1 MEEILKLIKSHKKFL
16 ELLNNKIKQEQT
28 EEGEDSREYI
38 TSRLEHIVE
47 DKNLDDLLQSE
58 QIQSKGGEDSEK
70 SLESEQDQSEEDVD
84 SDEPSA
90 ATIPYI
96 YDYEYINLRLQYLEE
111 LENSLAEKKLYIEYY
126 DECYEEHVSHFGHE
140 VSKFNTLLLHYS
152 KGVAVEINI
161 ENANPSAFDVID
173 IISDNNICRSLYMSC
188 SFLDPYFL
196 ASKDFIDA
204 LNSSPYL
211 SFIEIYPGENHKNYD
226 DIDQEAVS
234 KYLSGKLHID
244 RDLIFVWDELNI
256 FIKEKDS
263 SNVLSIHTEN
273 LLESVNEDTGE
284 CITID
289 DPDDFDDKEV
299 DENGECY
306 TLGTDGLGHYFK
318 FSDPI
323 YKNKLTKEEF
333 QQRLQSKTTFSI
345 ELFYRGIASGVVK
358 LNKGPSYSRDCS
370 HINIDNID
378 VNHEYD
384 GWRLIDYAAKHGH
397 TLLIRE
403 FYRLGKINLT
413 ELNSDNTSPMEI
425 AIEHSIPNTIMAL
438 LGLSELSTDIKSIDI
453 DCENRNFLNKKL
465 HTGDTFLIRAVKF
478 NKKDN
483 LELLLKLGA
492 NPNQVIFGKTAAD
505 WALEKQSYDCLIILL
520 ESGAKFP
527 PDGDGYLEY
536 IKEFY
541 NKRLEA
547 IQALK
552 EGDLF
557 KVEEMLRTERLT
569 HSFLSIENESAPYI
583 AFVNN
588 KFEIYAMLRSK
599 GFSLLD
605 SEKSIINVDVLR
617 DREIFLLRQ
626 AMIAFTN
633 KHAYSS
639 INYLMSRTKIFQSS
653 DNFFEQVLSIYKT
666 LSNIPEVLA
675 IFEILEYSNAPLD
688 IIYDFEKDNIEEIS
702 GGLGS
707 TKAAGVCQFKAGYI
721 FIGGRVDT
729 RELLGTIAHELTHQA
744 VYLLYKN
751 DCNPFDTKDDNA
763 INKLSSARDQAYYFS
778 KDPIIT
784 RVFTVYKDTDH
795 DAEIIVRVPHILAK
809 YGYKKGHELLED
821 EAPLLVQFYQNFIV
835 TKSKEFVDQVRN
847 RGITEYANP
856 ETKMLLEVYSKD
868 GFSYKESALSSDNL
882 FYLGALTG
890 NFIISPTIQYFDD
903 KVTGRNEE
911 KNFSEYYTGNLNT
924 QTLVKSIVFSAVL
937 YITPDY
943 FSIANKMLIAK
954 VSSDLVINGIN
965 LPSGYAL
972 SALGYIA
979 NSFAT
984 FYITGQH
991 RHIDYESQLYQK
1003 HSFIIGAVVTSSAD
1017 LLKLAYNAYD
1027 YMMIGKDSNLINT
1040 EE

>member
-1 MEEILKLIKSHKKFL
+1 MEEILKLIKSHKRFL
-16 ELLNNKIKQEQT
+16 ELLNNKINQEQT
-28 EEGEDSREYI
+28 ESDEDSRESLVSKQEH
-38 TSRLEHIVE
+38 TSE
-47 DKNLDDLLQSE
+47 DENLDAPLQLE
-58 QIQSKGGEDSEK
+58 QRQSKEEENSEE
-70 SLESEQDQSEEDVD
+70 SFELEQNQSEEGTN
-84 SDEPSA
+84 SDEQNA
-90 ATIPYI
+90 ATIPYV
-96 YDYEYINLRLQYLEE
+96 YDYEYINLRLQYLEQ
-111 LENSLAEKKLYIEYY
+111 LESSLAERKLYIEYY
-126 DECYEEHVSHFGHE
+126 DECYEEHVSYFGHE
-140 VSKFNTLLLHYS
+140 VNKFNTLLLHYS
-152 KGVAVEINI
+152 KGLAIEINI
-161 ENANPSAFDVID
+161 ENANPSLFDVID
-173 IISDNNICRSLYMSC
+173 IISDNNICRSLYISC
-188 SFLDPYFL
+188 TILESDFLISREFV
-196 ASKDFIDA
+196 DA

-211 SFIEIYPGENHKNYD
+211 TFIEVYPAKNHKWTD
-226 DIDQEAVS
+226 DVDQEAVS
-234 KYLSGKLHID
+234 EYLSGKLNIN

-256 FIKEKDS
+256 FIKEKGR

-273 LLESVNEDTGE
+273 LLESVDEDTAE
-284 CITID
+284 HEEAD
-289 DPDDFDDKEV
+289 EPDDS
-299 DENGECY
+299 GEWEY
-306 TLGTDGLGHYFK
+306 NFMTGKYFK
-318 FSDPI
+318 FSDPV
-323 YKNKLTKEEF
+323 YANKLTKEEF
-333 QQRLQSKTTFSI
+333 QQQLESKETFSI
-345 ELFYRGIASGVVK
+345 ELLYKGAASGAVK
-358 LNKGPSYSRDCS
+358 LNNDPPYSRACS

-403 FYRLGKINLT
+403 LHRLSKIDLT
-413 ELNSDNTSPMEI
+413 ELNSYNTSPMEI
-425 AIEHSIPNTIMAL
+425 AIEYSTPDTIMAL
-438 LGLSELSTDIKSIDI
+438 LDLPQLTPDIENINI
-453 DCENRNFLNKKL
+453 GYENRILLNKKL
-465 HTGDTFLIRAVKF
+465 HTGDTFLIRAAKLD
-478 NKKDN
+478 KMDN

-492 NPNQVIFGKTAAD
+492 DPNQVDILSKTAAD
-505 WALEKQSYDCLIILL
+505 WALEKQSYDCLVILL
-520 ESGAKFP
+520 ASGAKFP
-527 PDGDGYLEY
+527 PDSDGYLDN
-536 IKEFY
+536 IREFY
-541 NKRLEA
+541 NERLEV

-552 EGDLF
+552 EGDLS
-557 KVEEMLRTERLT
+557 KVEEMLRIERLT

-599 GFSLLD
+599 GFALLD
-605 SEKSIINVDVLR
+605 SEKSSINVDVLR
-617 DREIFLLRQ
+617 DSEISLLRQ

-653 DNFFEQVLSIYKT
+653 DDLFEQVLSTYKT
-666 LSNIPEVLA
+666 LSNIPEVLT
-675 IFEILEYSNAPLD
+675 IFEVLEYSNAPLD

-721 FIGGRVDT
+721 FIGGKVDT

-744 VYLLYKN
+744 VYLLYRN
-751 DCNPFDTKDDNA
+751 DCNPFDTEDANA
-763 INKLSSARDQAYYFS
+763 ISKLSNARDQAYYFS

-784 RVFTVYKDTDH
+784 RVFTVYKDTDY

-835 TKSKEFVDQVRN
+835 VKSKEFVDQVRN
-847 RGITEYANP
+847 RGITGNVNP

-868 GFSYKESALSSDNL
+868 GFSYKGSALSSDNL

-911 KNFSEYYTGNLNT
+911 KKFSEYYTGNLNT
-924 QTLVKSIVFSAVL
+924 QTLVKSIVFSTVL

-943 FSIANKMLIAK
+943 FSIANKILIAK
-954 VSSDLVINGIN
+954 VSSDLVINEIN

-984 FYITGQH
+984 FYMTGQH